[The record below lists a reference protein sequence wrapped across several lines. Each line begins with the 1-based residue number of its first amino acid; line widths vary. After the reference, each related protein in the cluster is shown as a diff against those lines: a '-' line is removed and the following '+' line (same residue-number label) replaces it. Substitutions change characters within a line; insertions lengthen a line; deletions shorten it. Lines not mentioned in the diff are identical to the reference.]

1 MEHGGVRHRCA
12 LNALGK
18 LVNDYSEILNDYFEI
33 LNDYFEIL
41 NDYFEILNDY
51 FVQQGCLAPLCTQS
65 MQR

>member
-18 LVNDYSEILNDYFEI
+18 LVNDYFEI

-51 FVQQGCLAPLCTQS
+51 FVQQGCLTPLCTQS

>member
-41 NDYFEILNDY
+41 NDYF
-51 FVQQGCLAPLCTQS
+51 VQQGCLAPLCTQS